1 MQSNAVSEY
10 GFAPTLPD
18 LYIYKRMRY
27 KVKAITF
34 VTIVV
39 SRKAFLNTSVVKEN
53 SEKDVLLNYYQF
65 DFISVYFCSLL
76 RESSL

>member
-1 MQSNAVSEY
+1 M
-10 GFAPTLPD
+10 
-18 LYIYKRMRY
+18 
-27 KVKAITF
+27 KAITF

-39 SRKAFLNTSVVKEN
+39 SHKAFLNTSVVKEN